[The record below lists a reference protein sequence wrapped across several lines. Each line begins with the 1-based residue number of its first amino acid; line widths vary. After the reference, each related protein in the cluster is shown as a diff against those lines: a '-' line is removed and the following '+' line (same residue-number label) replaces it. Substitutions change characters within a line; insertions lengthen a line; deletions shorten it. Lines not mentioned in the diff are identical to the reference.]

1 MATHTA
7 KELQSCLIARGVIVN
22 GQRRLELAELCEIAR
37 ELNLQV
43 DLDNLIEDRSNV
55 IAQKLKDGDMSLS
68 NPVLATGTQDLSVL
82 PYFNFMDVF
91 LYLLTNNS
99 RFSLIRDYQKS
110 EGYLLRT
117 DGFVK
122 HFSSCLFG
130 FAKCMKRT
138 LG

>member
-1 MATHTA
+1 M
-7 KELQSCLIARGVIVN
+7 IARGVVVS

-43 DLDNLIEDRSNV
+43 DPDNLIEDRSDV
-55 IAQKLKDGDMSLS
+55 IAQKLKDGDTSLS
-68 NPVLATGTQDLSVL
+68 NPALATGTQDLSVL

-110 EGYLLRT
+110 EGYLLMT

-130 FAKCMKRT
+130 FANGMKCT
-138 LG
+138 PE